1 MVIPNEQQRAI
12 GCYYQGKQSMW
23 QRIQL
28 MRSFMLM
35 AVILIGCK
43 AAPAPSVGFAD
54 PSVMKNDPTVPYNKF
69 WRKSGLDLKKYN
81 KIYVAEVNTS
91 YMLKAT
97 DWQEGERRTEIE
109 HDVQMLAVYAR
120 SSIMKAFRDDPN
132 HRLQVID
139 KPTRDPDALVC
150 EVALVEIVP
159 SKVVLNALGY
169 APFYVGT
176 GITVVRTIANDK
188 STVAFEARTRDAAT
202 GEIVMLAA
210 DREAEQ
216 YAPFDF
222 RGLTWYGDA
231 DGIIDDWSKQFVQI
245 VNAKP
250 GQKVEGSSTF
260 RLLPW

>member
-1 MVIPNEQQRAI
+1 MD
-12 GCYYQGKQSMW
+12 GCCYQGKQSMW

-28 MRSFMLM
+28 TRTFVLI
-35 AVILIGCK
+35 AVILVGCK
-43 AAPAPSVGFAD
+43 AAPAPNVGFAD
-54 PSVMKNDPTVPYNKF
+54 PSLMKHDPNVPYNEF
-69 WRKSGLDLKKYN
+69 WRKPGLDLKKYD

-97 DWQEGERRTEIE
+97 DWQQGERRGEIE
-109 HDVQMLAVYAR
+109 RDVQMLAVYTR

-132 HRLQVID
+132 HRLKVID
-139 KPTRDPDALVC
+139 KPTRDPNALVC
-150 EVALVEIVP
+150 EVALVELVP

-176 GITVVRTIANDK
+176 GITVVRTVANDK
-188 STVAFEARTRDAAT
+188 STIAFEARTRDAAT
-202 GEIVMLAA
+202 GEIIMLAA

-216 YAPFDF
+216 YAPLDV

-231 DGIIDDWSKQFVQI
+231 YGIIDDWSKQYVLI

-260 RLLPW
+260 RLMPW